1 MALIPHSDLR
11 ALLEEH
17 PGPCVSIYL
26 PTHRAV
32 EMQQDQ
38 IRFKNLLRVAE
49 EKLLTMGRRSPEVRR
64 LLEPARKLLDN
75 PFFWQHLSDGLAVFV
90 SPRLFREFRVPLSFP
105 ELCIVTERF
114 HVKPLLTL
122 LSLDGQYF
130 LLALSQNEVRL
141 LRGTRFSATEVQLE
155 TVPHSLADV
164 IKPEGKE
171 KHLQFHTRAPAAAL
185 GRRAAVFHG
194 HGAAAENQKDQILRY
209 FRRINQGVHEVLR
222 NERAPLVLA
231 GVEYLFPLYRE
242 VNTYPHLLEQGIA
255 GNPDGLKAED
265 LHVRAW
271 PIVGPHFERVYW
283 EAAQRIEQDLRAGRG
298 SDRLEEV
305 VPAAH
310 AGKVESLLVAV
321 GVQRWGHYD
330 PNNGEVVTSPEPRL
344 SDQDLLDYAALHT
357 LLHGGDVYA
366 VPPERLPRPSPVA
379 ASFRY

>member
-1 MALIPHSDLR
+1 M
-11 ALLEEH
+11 EEH

-38 IRFKNLLRVAE
+38 IRFKNLLRAAE
-49 EKLLTMGRRSPEVRR
+49 EKLAALRLRTPEVQR
-64 LLEPARKLLDN
+64 LLEPARKLLED
-75 PFFWQHLSDGLAVFV
+75 PFFWQHLSDGLAVFI
-90 SPRLFREFRVPLSFP
+90 SPRLFREFRVPLNFP
-105 ELCIVTERF
+105 ELSIVTERF

-141 LRGTRFSATEVQLE
+141 LRGTSFNATEVELE
-155 TVPHSLADV
+155 SVPHGLADV
-164 IKPEGKE
+164 IKPEERE
-171 KHLQFHTRAPAAAL
+171 KQLQFHTRAPAAGP

-209 FRRINQGVHEVLR
+209 FRRINQGIHEVLR

-242 VNTYPHLLEQGIA
+242 ANTYPYLLEQGIA
-255 GNPDGLKAED
+255 GNPDGLTAEH
-265 LHVRAW
+265 LHARAW
-271 PIVGPHFERVYW
+271 PIVRPHFERASW
-283 EAAQRIEQDLRAGRG
+283 EAARRFEKLLRAGRG

-330 PNNGEVVTSPEPRL
+330 PKDGAVVTSPEPRP

-366 VPPERLPRPSPVA
+366 VAPERLPGASPVA
-379 ASFRY
+379 ACFRY